1 MTTTA
6 VAEELPRERLRARS
20 RLYHA
25 TLLALLACIQLA
37 WVALLI
43 YGAVWILARGS

>member
-20 RLYHA
+20 RAHHA
-25 TLLALLACIQLA
+25 TVLAFLTCIQLA

-43 YGAVWILARGS
+43 YGAVWLLE